1 MTASTELEDRLSEPE
16 EYDAPGGTAFPGRSR
31 QQTIR
36 TDASSGVLNESITS
50 QTEAETP
57 TVVRTDNRKEQ
68 TNESEGTVKFDMAR
82 LRRRVE
88 ARSKSG
94 KGTPRAHGGEHAQGN
109 DKDEDLEAAG
119 ISHNAQQAEQALS
132 RLVSKAD
139 FAEMEI
145 VGQFNLAFI
154 IARRRHAKGKARETG
169 GHDDL
174 MIIESVHALGP
185 SGGMVRAI

>member
-1 MTASTELEDRLSEPE
+1 MK
-16 EYDAPGGTAFPGRSR
+16 
-31 QQTIR
+31 
-36 TDASSGVLNESITS
+36 V
-50 QTEAETP
+50 
-57 TVVRTDNRKEQ
+57 
-68 TNESEGTVKFDMAR
+68 DMAR
-82 LRRRVE
+82 LRRHVK
-88 ARSKSG
+88 ARSANG
-94 KGTPRAHGGEHAQGN
+94 KVTPRLDGVGHAQGD

-119 ISHNAQQAEQALS
+119 IAHDSQHAEQALS